1 MTVDDLIKQLQKWNG
16 TMRVVLLKGDCEST
30 DISAVDWADTDP
42 EAVIV
47 LSPVEELVTTE
58 K

>member
-16 TMRVVLLKGDCEST
+16 TMRVVLLKGDYESV
-30 DISAVDWADTDP
+30 DISSADWADSDP